1 MVGLILM
8 EKGLR
13 MQIVC
18 VESIDSTHLFLCEQ
32 IRKGKLSENFAIY
45 ALEQSAGVGSRENS
59 WQSSKGNLHLSFC
72 VKDEN
77 LPKDLPLAS
86 VSIYFAYL
94 LKELLEKYG
103 SKIWLKW
110 PNDLYLEDKKVG
122 GIISAKISNFIIGGV
137 GLNLKFAPQNV
148 ALCDVEIPLE
158 SLVNAFLE
166 KVEKKILWKDIFSKY
181 MLEFEKSRKFSVHHE
196 GRVFSLENSF
206 LYEDGSILLGDKR
219 VYSLR

>member
-1 MVGLILM
+1 M
-8 EKGLR
+8 EKGLKVK
-13 MQIVC
+13 IVC

-32 IRKGKLSENFAIY
+32 IRNGKIDENFAIY
-45 ALEQSAGVGSRENS
+45 ALEQTNGVGSRENS

-72 VKDEN
+72 IKEED

-94 LKELLEKYG
+94 LKEVLQEKG

-110 PNDLYLEDKKVG
+110 PNDLYLDDKKAG
-122 GIISAKISNFIIGGV
+122 GVISAKISNFIIGGM
-137 GLNLKFAPQNV
+137 GLNLKFSPQNT
-148 ALCDVEIPLE
+148 ALCDIEI
-158 SLVNAFLE
+158 SLKDLVSEFLQ
-166 KVEKKILWKDIFSKY
+166 KVEKKILWKNIFSKY
-181 MLEFEKSRKFSVHHE
+181 MLEFEKSRKFNVHHE
-196 GRVFSLENSF
+196 GKVFSLENSF

>member
-1 MVGLILM
+1 M
-8 EKGLR
+8 EKGLKVK
-13 MQIVC
+13 IVC

-32 IRKGKLSENFAIY
+32 IRNGKIDENFAIY
-45 ALEQSAGVGSRENS
+45 ALEQTNGVGSRENS

-72 VKDEN
+72 IKEED

-94 LKELLEKYG
+94 LKEVLQEKG

-110 PNDLYLEDKKVG
+110 PNDLYLDDKKAG
-122 GIISAKISNFIIGGV
+122 GVISAKISNFIIGGM
-137 GLNLKFAPQNV
+137 GLNLKFAPQNT
-148 ALCDVEIPLE
+148 ALCDIEI
-158 SLVNAFLE
+158 SLKDLVSEFLQ
-166 KVEKKILWKDIFSKY
+166 KVEKKILWKNIFSKY
-181 MLEFEKSRKFSVHHE
+181 MLEFEKSRKLSVHHE
-196 GRVFSLENSF
+196 GKVFSLENSF

>member
-1 MVGLILM
+1 M
-8 EKGLR
+8 EKGLKVK
-13 MQIVC
+13 IVC
-18 VESIDSTHLFLCEQ
+18 VESIDSTHLFLCKQ
-32 IRKGKLSENFAIY
+32 IRNGKIDGNFAIY
-45 ALEQSAGVGSRENS
+45 ALEQTNGVGSRENS

-72 VKDEN
+72 IKEED

-94 LKELLEKYG
+94 LKEVLQKKG

-110 PNDLYLEDKKVG
+110 PNDLYLDDKKAG
-122 GIISAKISNFIIGGV
+122 GVMSAKISNFIIGGM
-137 GLNLKFAPQNV
+137 GLNLKFSPQNT
-148 ALCDVEIPLE
+148 ALCDIEI
-158 SLVNAFLE
+158 SLKDLVSEFLQ
-166 KVEKKILWKDIFSKY
+166 KVEKKILWKNIFSKY

-196 GRVFSLENSF
+196 GKVFSLENSF

>member
-1 MVGLILM
+1 M
-8 EKGLR
+8 EKGLKVK
-13 MQIVC
+13 IVC

-32 IRKGKLSENFAIY
+32 IRNGKIDENFAIY
-45 ALEQSAGVGSRENS
+45 ALEQTNGVGSRENS

-72 VKDEN
+72 IKEED

-94 LKELLEKYG
+94 LKEVLQEKG

-110 PNDLYLEDKKVG
+110 PNDLYLDDKKAG
-122 GIISAKISNFIIGGV
+122 GVISAKISNFIIGGM
-137 GLNLKFAPQNV
+137 GLNLKFSPQNT
-148 ALCDVEIPLE
+148 ALCDIEI
-158 SLVNAFLE
+158 SLKDLVSEFLQ
-166 KVEKKILWKDIFSKY
+166 KVEKKILWKNIFSKY

-196 GRVFSLENSF
+196 DKVFSLENSF